1 MARGQQ
7 AGIAAATSELP
18 AGSNRNHLNQIVN
31 CDSCGVMNRPARNP
45 PIAREKLAQFG
56 ALGWLLLLGG
66 LAFAGPY
73 GVLAWGESLSLLDKR
88 EAQIA
93 SLEDENERLE
103 NLVVLLDPEE
113 VDPDLSTELLR
124 RDLNVAHPDEYIV
137 DLSQK

>member
-1 MARGQQ
+1 
-7 AGIAAATSELP
+7 
-18 AGSNRNHLNQIVN
+18 
-31 CDSCGVMNRPARNP
+31 MNRPTRNSA
-45 PIAREKLAQFG
+45 IAREKLVQFG

-93 SLEDENERLE
+93 SLEEETKRLE

-124 RDLNVAHPDEYIV
+124 RDLNVAHPDEYIL
-137 DLSQK
+137 DLRER